1 MVIWQFVGQA
11 VVFVVLFVLL
21 AKFLA
26 QFKADKKSF
35 APLFAILAIFTFGF
49 ALRLTGQQAL
59 IDFGYYFTE
68 ISYLFTYVLFT
79 ACLILGQKKYWRVL

>member
-1 MVIWQFVGQA
+1 MVLWQFVGQA
-11 VVFVVLFVLL
+11 TVFVMLFVLL

-26 QFKADKKSF
+26 QFKANKKSF
-35 APLFAILAIFTFGF
+35 VPLFAILAIFTFGF

-79 ACLILGQKKYWRVL
+79 ACLILGQQKYWRIL

>member
-1 MVIWQFVGQA
+1 MVLWQFAGQV
-11 VVFVVLFVLL
+11 VVFAVLVVLL

-35 APLFAILAIFTFGF
+35 APLFAILALFTFGF
-49 ALRLTGQQAL
+49 ALRVTGQQAL
-59 IDFGYYFTE
+59 IDFGYFFTE

-79 ACLILGQKKYWRVL
+79 ACLILGQKKYWQML